1 MPLAVVF
8 GGTGFLGRQLVRQ
21 LARRG
26 WRVRVG
32 TRNPDLAGAARVQGD
47 PGQVEPVAVDIRS
60 PAAVRA
66 ALAGADAAVNL
77 VGILHEGGGRK
88 FAAIHADGAAT
99 VAETA
104 AALGIGTLVHV
115 SAIGA
120 AADSASLY
128 ARTKAEGER
137 RVAAHPGAV
146 ILRPSVIFGEGDRF
160 FCRFAR
166 MAVLAP
172 VIPLVGAD
180 TRFQPVH
187 VEDVAAAAARLLQHP
202 EAGGLYELGGPRVY
216 SFRELME
223 CMLRSIRRRRLLLP
237 LPFMVARNLAAVL
250 ALLPDPPLT
259 PDQVRL
265 LGRDNVVS
273 PEARGFAAL
282 GIMPTAL
289 EGVID
294 TYLVPYRPG
303 GQYYAITARS

>member
-21 LARRG
+21 LARKG

-47 PGQVEPVAVDIRS
+47 PGQVEPVAVDIRN

-66 ALAGADAAVNL
+66 ALAGADAAANL

-88 FAAIHADGAAT
+88 FAAIHAGGAGHIAD
-99 VAETA
+99 AA
-104 AALGIGTLVHV
+104 AALDVPTLVHV
-115 SAIGA
+115 SALGA
-120 AADSASLY
+120 ADDSTSLY
-128 ARTKAEGER
+128 ARTKAAGER
-137 RVAAHPGAV
+137 RVAAHPGAT
-146 ILRPSVIFGEGDRF
+146 ILRPSVIFGEGDQF

-166 MAVLAP
+166 MAALSP
-172 VIPLVGAD
+172 VIPLVGAE

-202 EAGGLYELGGPRVY
+202 EAGGIYELGGPRSY

-223 CMLRSIRRRRLLLP
+223 CMLHSIRRRRLLLP

-265 LGRDNVVS
+265 LERDNVVA
-273 PEARGFAAL
+273 PEARGFADL
-282 GIMPTAL
+282 GITPTAL

-294 TYLVPYRPG
+294 AYLVPYRPG
-303 GQYYAITARS
+303 GQYYEITARS